1 MKRVLLWIVLT
12 IALLSMNGCGNKPK
26 EETSRQPY
34 GVFINSEPEDL
45 NKMTGYDVV
54 VIDAYYFGKQD
65 IQKIRDNGCKKIY
78 SYLNVGSLEEFRDY
92 YKSCEKYTV
101 GNYENWEEE
110 KWIDVTAKEWQEQ
123 VIANAE
129 QISQKDVDG
138 FFLDN
143 FDVYYEYQ
151 TEDVYTSLISILQQ
165 LGRYEKEIVINGGD
179 VFVTKYLSDGE
190 KEGKLFDAVNQE
202 DVYTE
207 YDFDDERYTL
217 QNESVR
223 KYYEDYLRQVSSCG
237 YEVFVI
243 EYADN
248 EKIREEALWY
258 HEGKNRTVFISDNI
272 NFE

>member
-1 MKRVLLWIVLT
+1 M
-12 IALLSMNGCGNKPK
+12 A
-26 EETSRQPY
+26 
-34 GVFINSEPEDL
+34 
-45 NKMTGYDVV
+45 
-54 VIDAYYFGKQD
+54 A
-65 IQKIRDNGCKKIY
+65 KKIY
-78 SYLNVGSLEEFRDY
+78 SYLNVGSLDEFRDY

-123 VIANAE
+123 VIANAG
-129 QISQKDVDG
+129 QMSQKGVDG

-151 TEDVYTSLISILQQ
+151 T
-165 LGRYEKEIVINGGD
+165 
-179 VFVTKYLSDGE
+179 
-190 KEGKLFDAVNQE
+190 E

-223 KYYEDYLRQVSSCG
+223 KYYEDYLRQVFSCG

-248 EKIREEALWY
+248 EKIREEALRY

>member
-110 KWIDVTAKEWQEQ
+110 KWIDITAKEWQEQ
-123 VIANAE
+123 VIANAG
-129 QISQKDVDG
+129 QISQKGVDG

-248 EKIREEALWY
+248 EKIREEALRY